1 MFNEPWLSSSP
12 RDFWSVRR
20 QLYIVIGNYDI
31 WTGENFFFF
40 IIHGVIFVLWEA
52 IFGNEKKYEITKIRR
67 ILKWIA
73 INLLFLPAFLE
84 PARRKLNYSIILF

>member
-1 MFNEPWLSSSP
+1 LFNEPWLSSSP

-52 IFGNEKKYEITKIRR
+52 IFGNENKYEITTIRR
-67 ILKWIA
+67 TLKWIFLAA
-73 INLLFLPAFLE
+73 INLL
-84 PARRKLNYSIILF
+84 Y